1 MKIVF
6 MGTPPFAV
14 PSLEALAAEYEVAAV
29 YTMPDRPA
37 GRGRQPVP
45 SAVKEA
51 ALRLRLPVVQP
62 QSLRD
67 DAAVTELR
75 SLAPDL
81 LVVAAYGA
89 ILPPALLEV
98 PRMVPVNVHA
108 SLLPRWRG
116 AAPVQ
121 HAILAGD
128 ELTGVSIMRMV
139 EGLDAGP
146 YCLQLATEVDGH
158 TTYSLT
164 AELARLGA
172 EALLQALPAL
182 EDGSVAWT
190 EQDESAV
197 TYAGKITSADVALS
211 PDLTVT
217 DAYRR
222 IRAASRQAPARACIG
237 TTDVTVTD
245 AVLSQRVVGPG
256 SVHAA
261 GNELVLGFVDGA
273 LEIAQLTP
281 QGRAS
286 MPGAAYGRGARL
298 GSDATWGASR
308 AG

>member
-1 MKIVF
+1 

-14 PSLEALAAEYEVAAV
+14 PSLEALAADHDVVAV

-37 GRGRQPVP
+37 GRGRQPMP
-45 SAVKEA
+45 PAVKEA
-51 ALRLRLPVVQP
+51 SLARGLNVVQP
-62 QSLRD
+62 PTLRD
-67 DAAVTELR
+67 DAAVADLR
-75 SLAPDL
+75 ALAPDL

-98 PRMVPVNVHA
+98 PRLGAVNVHA

-128 ELTGVSIMRMV
+128 EITGVSVMRMV

-146 YCLQLATEVDGH
+146 YCLQLSTEVDDH
-158 TTYSLT
+158 TTASLT
-164 AELARLGA
+164 AELALIGA
-172 EALLQALPAL
+172 EALRVALPAI
-182 EDGSVAWT
+182 EDGSAVWT
-190 EQDESAV
+190 EQDEAAV
-197 TYAGKITSADVALS
+197 TYAAKVTSADVALS
-211 PDLTVT
+211 PKLTVT

-222 IRAASRQAPARACIG
+222 IRASSRQAPARACIG
-237 TTDVTVTD
+237 STDVTITG
-245 AVLSQRVVGPG
+245 ALLSRRHIEPG
-256 SVHAA
+256 HVYAA
-261 GNELVLGFVDGA
+261 GNELVLGFADGA
-273 LEIAQLTP
+273 LEMAQLTP

-298 GSDATWGASR
+298 GSDARWGACR